1 MKDTTLQFATLEA
14 AHARVNQLQA
24 TLKIP
29 LTPAAETIDQEWQNI
44 EALEAQLAAKG
55 AAPAAVTSLRP
66 AAASRTTP
74 QPKPSAVGSKYV
86 GGLAR
91 AIAANVGEE
100 QPAPNTPGTELT
112 GIARAA
118 AANARLQAARK
129 S

>member
-1 MKDTTLQFATLEA
+1 MKDTTLQFATLET

-24 TLKIP
+24 TLKLP
-29 LTPAAETIDQEWQNI
+29 LTPAAETIDEEWENI
-44 EALEAQLAAKG
+44 EALEEQLAAKS
-55 AAPAAVTSLRP
+55 AAPAAGTSLNP
-66 AAASRTTP
+66 AVVPPTAP

-91 AIAANVGEE
+91 AIAANTGEK
-100 QPAPNTPGTELT
+100 PATPNTPGTELT

-118 AANARLQAARK
+118 AANAKLQSARK